1 MTSAG
6 SAVRPAADA
15 AAYRAVEHIYHS
27 YLTGLILM
35 LASRAGAARAAEVVF
50 RTFRRQQLA
59 RFLPGLKKLGL
70 DQLPHAV
77 ACAQY
82 HYLSNQVGG
91 VKVEYVYESDTKA
104 WVRYPPPRWIWSGT
118 AICGIPSE
126 VSRAMLRGWHAN
138 NGVVLGNPR
147 LGFVCTGQT
156 VDGQPGLEGYYKEWD
171 HDLAPEER
179 LQFSP
184 GERCPPFQAD
194 LAPRL
199 PGNTWP
205 EERLQKVLRNYAM
218 EYVTSI
224 VPETI
229 RVLGPEEGG
238 HLAGAAARLVG
249 MHTFD
254 EVARLLGGVEAGAA
268 GFAKAFARLARGQ
281 DDDAELQLEG
291 SAATVRQT
299 SWRLMAEREALSP
312 AVFDAWNELWVGAA
326 LAHDRFMRVDSDGT
340 PRPRRSLL
348 ALEIRLIQNEKAAPG
363 RCHSRC
369 LERAASGLRHRD
381 LDAADFAL
389 GVDLHDLL
397 VAIGLQIQVCGKS
410 GRLDEHVDLAAA
422 CGALQVAEDIPALLA
437 PVTGD
442 ALTLAGDVAGEI
454 EFVAVAGAVQ
464 ILLQAEPVGVD
475 LVVGLATDV
484 LGGAVGERDRA
495 GAAPVS
501 VKAGKRAP
509 RLGMACGDR
518 QHERGADAGSCE
530 SLTEQAGTKQF
541 HCSFPI
547 K

>member
-1 MTSAG
+1 MASAEP
-6 SAVRPAADA
+6 AVRAKVADA

-35 LASRAGAARAAEVVF
+35 LASRAGAPRAAEVVF

-70 DQLPHAV
+70 DKLPHAV

-91 VKVEYVYESDTKA
+91 VKVEYVFESDTKA

-171 HDLAPEER
+171 HDLAPEDR
-179 LQFSP
+179 LQFCP
-184 GERCPPFQAD
+184 GERCPPFRAD

-199 PGNTWP
+199 PENTWP

-218 EYVTSI
+218 EYITSI

-254 EVARLLGGVEAGAA
+254 EVAALLGGVEAGAA
-268 GFAKAFARLARGQ
+268 GFAEAFARMSRGQ
-281 DDDAELQLEG
+281 DDDAELHLEG
-291 SAATVRQT
+291 PRASVRQT
-299 SWRLMAEREALSP
+299 SWRLMAEREAPSP
-312 AVFDAWNELWVGAA
+312 AVFDAWNELWIGAA
-326 LAHDRFMRVDSDGT
+326 LAHDRFMRVEVT
-340 PRPRRSLL
+340 ERRD
-348 ALEIRLIQNEKAAPG
+348 R
-363 RCHSRC
+363 
-369 LERAASGLRHRD
+369 
-381 LDAADFAL
+381 
-389 GVDLHDLL
+389 
-397 VAIGLQIQVCGKS
+397 
-410 GRLDEHVDLAAA
+410 
-422 CGALQVAEDIPALLA
+422 
-437 PVTGD
+437 GD
-442 ALTLAGDVAGEI
+442 AHW
-454 EFVAVAGAVQ
+454 
-464 ILLQAEPVGVD
+464 
-475 LVVGLATDV
+475 
-484 LGGAVGERDRA
+484 
-495 GAAPVS
+495 
-501 VKAGKRAP
+501 
-509 RLGMACGDR
+509 CW
-518 QHERGADAGSCE
+518 
-530 SLTEQAGTKQF
+530 QF
-541 HCSFPI
+541 S
-547 K
+547 